1 MKREDI
7 TAPVSVIYFILFFQ
21 LLKDYRSSKY
31 FILKCFLSSSS
42 GEDFLR

>member
-7 TAPVSVIYFILFFQ
+7 TAPVSAIYLFFFQ

-42 GEDFLR
+42 VEDFLR